1 MSKYLYG
8 LKEIINFLI
17 QNSYFKIRLFN
28 QKTNYNLDNQ
38 TLYLNYT
45 DLYETIMILK
55 KIENP
60 PFKVQIDFLMDKK
73 YTFDISNKILYL
85 KKEPEINHIILNE
98 KLHQQAF
105 GHSAS
110 QNKDTYSDLIERTRK
125 KLLGNNDF

>member
-1 MSKYLYG
+1 MKKIFI

-17 QNSYFKIRLFN
+17 QNNYFKIRLFN

-45 DLYETIMILK
+45 DLYETIMMLK

-60 PFKVQIDFLMDKK
+60 SFKIQIDFLMDKN

-85 KKEPEINHIILNE
+85 KKEPEINSMFALNE
-98 KLHQQAF
+98 KLYQQAF
-105 GHSAS
+105 GNSES
-110 QNKDTYSDLIERTRK
+110 QNKDVYSDLIERTQK
-125 KLLGNNDF
+125 KLFGNNDF

>member
-1 MSKYLYG
+1 MKKIFN

-28 QKTNYNLDNQ
+28 QKTNYNLDNK

-45 DLYETIMILK
+45 DLYETIMMLK

-60 PFKVQIDFLMDKK
+60 PFKIQIDFLIDKN

-85 KKEPEINHIILNE
+85 KKEPEINPMFALNE
-98 KLHQQAF
+98 KLYQQTF
-105 GHSAS
+105 GHSQS
-110 QNKDTYSDLIERTRK
+110 PHKDAYSDLIERTRK
-125 KLLGNNDF
+125 NFFGNNDF